1 MNPLPHSYLQLAVAT
16 DESTDLVALRPALP
30 QAHDLTLLVVDDVL
44 VILAE
49 RLRVRKRMHSYGV
62 LGLVE
67 DEVRL
72 QLLRVVRGTVG
83 VTTIRRQQILDLL
96 ALVLLTHEATFP
108 GPPTNFFSRSMLFL
122 NSFRSAL
129 EVSSDPFPNFFL
141 RAYVEHTREAL
152 QPSTSCPPRLTLHV
166 TIAALRLP
174 LDTLSPLANLLYTL
188 SAITQNQRP
197 SH

>member
-1 MNPLPHSYLQLAVAT
+1 MNPLPRSYLQLAVAT

-96 ALVLLTHEATFP
+96 ALVLLTHEATSADP
-108 GPPTNFFSRSMLFL
+108 TTNFFSR
-122 NSFRSAL
+122 
-129 EVSSDPFPNFFL
+129 
-141 RAYVEHTREAL
+141 
-152 QPSTSCPPRLTLHV
+152 
-166 TIAALRLP
+166 
-174 LDTLSPLANLLYTL
+174 
-188 SAITQNQRP
+188 
-197 SH
+197 

>member
-1 MNPLPHSYLQLAVAT
+1 
-16 DESTDLVALRPALP
+16 
-30 QAHDLTLLVVDDVL
+30 
-44 VILAE
+44 
-49 RLRVRKRMHSYGV
+49 MHSYGV

-108 GPPTNFFSRSMLFL
+108 GPTTNFFSRSMLFL

-141 RAYVEHTREAL
+141 RAYVEHT
-152 QPSTSCPPRLTLHV
+152 STTAIDFMSSSVNSTRHNRSASPTARYSLTTGELTLHSQRNH
-166 TIAALRLP
+166 TEPTPKSLIALCFLISMDRV
-174 LDTLSPLANLLYTL
+174 LS
-188 SAITQNQRP
+188 
-197 SH
+197 